1 MRDVVQAVADAINAR
16 DVSLLGACFAVDY
29 PSEQPVHPSRSFVG
43 REQMMRNWAGILAG
57 VPDITATIV
66 RTATVGNTA
75 WAEWDWSGTK
85 ADGSA
90 FAMRGVTIGEVE
102 GDEFS
107 WVRFY
112 MEPVDSDAI
121 DVETAIDRVVQGTG
135 A

>member
-16 DVSLLGACFAVDY
+16 DVAALGECFAADY
-29 PSEQPVHPSRSFVG
+29 PSEQPAHPSRSFIG
-43 REQMMRNWAGILAG
+43 REQMVKNWSAILAG

-66 RTATVGNTA
+66 RTTTAGSTA
-75 WAEWDWSGTK
+75 WAEWDWRGTK
-85 ADGSA
+85 ADGSP
-90 FAMRGVTIGEVE
+90 FAMRGVTIGGVD

-112 MEPVDSDAI
+112 MEPVDADAI
-121 DVETAIDRVVQGTG
+121 DVETAVNQVVQGTR